1 MGVAS
6 EKIAVGVSSE
16 KIVVVLHM
24 EVACEMMM
32 TLLFVKLSCWTSLE
46 SLKEFCQNHQGQ
58 MPSLQH
64 LQHR

>member
-6 EKIAVGVSSE
+6 EKIAVGVVSE
-16 KIVVVLHM
+16 KIAVVLHM

-32 TLLFVKLSCWTSLE
+32 TLLLVELSCWTSLE
-46 SLKEFCQNHQGQ
+46 SLKESCQNHQGQ
-58 MPSLQH
+58 MSSLQH

>member
-6 EKIAVGVSSE
+6 EKIAVGVVSE

-32 TLLFVKLSCWTSLE
+32 TLLLVKLSCWTSLE
-46 SLKEFCQNHQGQ
+46 SLKESCHNHQGQ
-58 MPSLQH
+58 MSSLQH
-64 LQHR
+64 C